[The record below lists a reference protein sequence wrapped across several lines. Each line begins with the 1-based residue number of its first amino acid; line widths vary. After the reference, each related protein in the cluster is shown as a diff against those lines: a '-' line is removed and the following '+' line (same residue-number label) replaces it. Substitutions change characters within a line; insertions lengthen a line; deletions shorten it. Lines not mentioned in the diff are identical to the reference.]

1 MTTSFGERMVRASKL
16 DRAVYEELETDRT
29 ATGQAVAVVVLV
41 AVATGIGLGA
51 GVRGLALG
59 LVAGL
64 VAWAL
69 WAALIYWIGAKMLP
83 EPQTRANWGELART
97 LGFASSPGVLRI
109 LGIVPVLGEIVF
121 VVTGIWMLVAT
132 VIAVRQA
139 LDYQSLP
146 RAVAVC
152 LIGWVAQMVVFFVLT
167 RNAGPV

>member
-1 MTTSFGERMVRASKL
+1 MATSFGERMIRAARL
-16 DRAVYEELETDRT
+16 DRAVYEEVEKDRT
-29 ATGQAVAVVVLV
+29 AMGQAAAVVVLV

-51 GVRGLALG
+51 GMRGLAVG
-59 LVAGL
+59 LIAGL

-69 WAALIYWIGAKMLP
+69 WAALIYVIGARLLP
-83 EPQTRANWGELART
+83 ESNTQADWGELART
-97 LGFASSPGVLRI
+97 LAFASSPGALRI
-109 LGIVPVLGEIVF
+109 LGIVPVVGEIVF

-152 LIGWVAQMVVFFVLT
+152 LIGWVAQMFVFFLLT
-167 RNAGPV
+167 RNVGPL

>member
-1 MTTSFGERMVRASKL
+1 MATSFGERMVRAAKL
-16 DRAVYEELETDRT
+16 DRAVYEELEKDRA
-29 ATGQAVAVVVLV
+29 ATGQAAAVVVLV

-51 GVRGLALG
+51 GLRGLAVG

-69 WAALIYWIGAKMLP
+69 WAALIYWVGARMLP
-83 EPQTRANWGELART
+83 EPQTRADWGELART
-97 LGFASSPGVLRI
+97 LAFASSPGALRI
-109 LGIVPVLGEIVF
+109 LGIVPVLGDIVF

-152 LIGWVAQMVVFFVLT
+152 LIGWIAQMAVFFLLT
-167 RNAGPV
+167 RSAGPV

>member
-1 MTTSFGERMVRASKL
+1 MATGFGERMVRAAKL
-16 DRAVYEELETDRT
+16 DRAVYEEVEKDRT
-29 ATGQAVAVVVLV
+29 ATGQAAGVVVLV

-51 GVRGLALG
+51 GLRGLVVG
-59 LVAGL
+59 LVAGVL
-64 VAWAL
+64 AWAV
-69 WAALIYWIGAKMLP
+69 WAALIYGIGAKMLP
-83 EPQTRANWGELART
+83 EPQTHANWGELART
-97 LGFASSPGVLRI
+97 LAFASSPGALRI

-152 LIGWVAQMVVFFVLT
+152 LIGWIVQMVLFFLVT
-167 RNAGPV
+167 RPAGPM